1 MAVLG
6 FLLAFG
12 TAISEALKDIFS
24 KVNLLHVDEYTAAFS
39 MHLVISVLLAPVVVT
54 MGIEEVSTRFLVA
67 LLSSSFI
74 QLAVILLYMK
84 AIKRAELSVTVPLVT
99 LTPLFMLLSSPLLI
113 GEFPSGVGIGGIL
126 LIVAGTYLLNMESS
140 RKGFFAPFRNLVY
153 SQSSR
158 YMLIVAFLWSIT
170 ANIDKIGVEETSP
183 VFWAF
188 SKDLLILLYL
198 VPIVY
203 FKSKAPLHQL
213 RQRWLSL
220 LGIGIFRTTS
230 VLTQMFAIQYILVA
244 YVISIKRSSA
254 LLIILYAFFF
264 LHERKNF
271 KTRLWAVVIITFGLA
286 LIALS

>member
-1 MAVLG
+1 MLG

-39 MHLVISVLLAPVVVT
+39 MHLVISVLLAPVVAI
-54 MGIEEVSTRFLVA
+54 MGVEEMSTRFLLA
-67 LLSSSFI
+67 LFASSFI

-99 LTPLFMLLSSPLLI
+99 LTPLFMLLSSPILI
-113 GEFPSGVGIGGIL
+113 GEFPSGIGIGGIF

-140 RKGFFAPFRNLVY
+140 NRDFFAPFKNLVY

-188 SKDLLILLYL
+188 SKDLLILFYL
-198 VPIVY
+198 IPIVY
-203 FKSKAPLHQL
+203 IKSKAPIHQL
-213 RQRWLSL
+213 KSRWLSL
-220 LGIGIFRTTS
+220 LGIGLFRTTS
-230 VLTQMFAIQYILVA
+230 VLTQMFAIQFILVA
-244 YVISIKRSSA
+244 YVIAIKRSSA
-254 LLIILYAFFF
+254 LLIIFYAFFF
-264 LHERKNF
+264 LQERKNF
-271 KTRLWAVVIITFGLA
+271 KTRLMAVVIISSGLV

>member
-1 MAVLG
+1 MLG
-6 FLLAFG
+6 LILAFG

-24 KVNLLHVDEYTAAFS
+24 KENLRFADEYTVAFS
-39 MHLVISVLLAPVVVT
+39 MHLVISVLLAPIVFA
-54 MGIEEVSTRFLVA
+54 MGIEAVSTRFLLA
-67 LLSSSFI
+67 LFSSSFI
-74 QLAVILLYMK
+74 QLVVILLYMK

-99 LTPLFMLLSSPLLI
+99 LTPLFMLLSSPILI
-113 GEFPSGVGIGGIL
+113 GQFPNLVGIGGIL
-126 LIVAGTYLLNMESS
+126 FIVVGTYLLNMEES
-140 RKGFFAPFRNLVY
+140 RTGVLAPFKNLVH

-183 VFWAF
+183 IFWAF

-203 FKSKAPLHQL
+203 LKSKAPLRQL
-213 RQRWLSL
+213 KSRWPQL

-230 VLTQMFAIQYILVA
+230 VLTQMFAIQFILVA

-254 LLIILYAFFF
+254 LLIILYSIFF
-264 LHERKNF
+264 LHERKNL
-271 KTRLWAVVIITFGLA
+271 KIRLLAITIISVGLA